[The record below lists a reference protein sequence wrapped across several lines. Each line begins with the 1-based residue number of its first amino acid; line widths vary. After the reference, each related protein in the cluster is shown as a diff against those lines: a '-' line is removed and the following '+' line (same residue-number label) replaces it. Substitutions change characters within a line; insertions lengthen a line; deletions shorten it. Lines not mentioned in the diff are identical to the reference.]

1 MFDDNHMDDFDRLMK
16 SVLDGA
22 EETPPAHIW
31 EGVSKGIDKA
41 AGRKTVVLWL
51 RRFAVTSVAAAA
63 AIVAG
68 VMLDTEDAGDSPI
81 LLSSDPSLISVVT
94 QTEDPVQDNIKTDL
108 IVETER
114 IEAGRAL
121 IAMADIQKPSESKE
135 TEYVQIETESV
146 HMEDTPG
153 STRPEIE
160 KATETVPAEITE
172 DKEAPASDTL
182 HEEYW
187 EEETGRDRR
196 KVRTSLVISGIAGTN
211 NPQNKSG
218 IGPFKSSGILKA
230 PTKTT
235 LEQVGSDKHFGI
247 PVSAGLGVKINF
259 TDRWALG
266 VGVNYTLLTSS
277 FEGKYTKVDEG
288 IVSPSVFADTR
299 NRQHYIGI
307 PINAYFNI
315 IRHDFVNFYA
325 YAGGAVEK
333 CVLNKYQI
341 LADQGTINHTEKAK
355 GVQLSADLG
364 IGVEFLIGKYLGIYI
379 DPSLRYYFKGN
390 QPPSIR
396 TSQPL
401 MLGFEMGLRFNL

>member
-94 QTEDPVQDNIKTDL
+94 QTEDPVQENIKTDL

-160 KATETVPAEITE
+160 KEP
-172 DKEAPASDTL
+172 SDTL

-266 VGVNYTLLTSS
+266 VGVNYTLLASS